1 MSDYDYDDENDSNPG
16 NLRKALE
23 KALKAAKDAEA
34 RATAAE
40 SAKAELE
47 GKFKSQSLAS
57 LLSERKVPAGLA
69 KFMGDTEATAEAV
82 DAWLKEN
89 GELFNLKPK
98 ADSEPADEQDDSEQ
112 DEVDEDLAN
121 ALDLSAQ
128 LDAQGASA
136 PLRGVDKAI
145 HDLPD
150 NLSYEE
156 GLAQMR
162 ALGVVK

>member
-1 MSDYDYDDENDSNPG
+1 MSDYNDYDDENDNPG
-16 NLRKALE
+16 NLRKAHD
-23 KALKAAKDAEA
+23 KAKKEAKEAEA
-34 RATAAE
+34 RAAAAE
-40 SAKAELE
+40 AALAELQ
-47 GKFKSQSLAS
+47 GKFKSQSLTS
-57 LLSERKVPAGLA
+57 LLSERKIPAGLS
-69 KFMGDTEATAEAV
+69 KFMGDVEPTAEAV

-98 ADSEPADEQDDSEQ
+98 ADSEPADEQDAGEQ

>member
-1 MSDYDYDDENDSNPG
+1 VSDYDDYDENDNNPG
-16 NLRKALE
+16 DLRKALE
-23 KALKAAKDAEA
+23 KFKKAAKEAEA
-34 RATAAE
+34 RAAAAE
-40 SAKAELE
+40 ERAANAE
-47 GKFKSQSLAS
+47 KSVKSQSLAS

-98 ADSEPADEQDDSEQ
+98 ADAEPADEQDDEQ
-112 DEVDEDLAN
+112 DEVPEDLAN